1 MLTPTPSPTPPARP
15 LTLAEAV
22 ARARWPRNHA
32 TAQLEPH
39 REELLRLRQGRA
51 SIESLVGGLRLLGVE
66 VGRETI
72 RLWLNRELGLKPMKR
87 RVRRV
92 KPVASDPTKA
102 SPGGGGTGTPG
113 QSVPISDTAVAG
125 ASETRLSVAD
135 TPVPQGTSLIRPG
148 ETPLQAMHRRLAA
161 LDAEMAAAKAAGL
174 EQPGSRSVRDNG

>member
-87 RVRRV
+87 RKRRV
-92 KPVASDPTKA
+92 KPAAADRTKA
-102 SPGGGGTGTPG
+102 SPGVGGTGTPVP
-113 QSVPISDTAVAG
+113 SVAIPATAVAG
-125 ASETRLSVAD
+125 ESPTRVSEAH
-135 TPVPQGTSLIRPG
+135 TPVLQGTSLIRPG
-148 ETPLQAMHRRLAA
+148 ETPWQAMQRRLAT
-161 LDAEMAAAKAAGL
+161 LRAEEATAKAVGA
-174 EQPGSRSVRDNG
+174 EQPCSGLAREHS